1 MNTQNYIIILDTL
14 LIMNRKT
21 QTRKTDNRFLK
32 ESDKKVLGF
41 NHLLK
46 SDHKVG
52 SVCDSIQS
60 KTNKTLELI
69 DNTNDINYKLRLKQI
84 EESFKTRI
92 DCMQAVL
99 IGQWFK
105 DHSHKSNEVL
115 TQ

>member
-32 ESDKKVLGF
+32 GSDKKVLGF

-52 SVCDSIQS
+52 SVCDSIQTKTNLTLKQID
-60 KTNKTLELI
+60 KTNKT
-69 DNTNDINYKLRLKQI
+69 NYDLRLKQI
-84 EESFKTRI
+84 EQLFLSR
-92 DCMQAVL
+92 CNSMQAVL
-99 IGQWFK
+99 IGVWFK